1 MKLITTN
8 DQLRSYVPNILIEVQ
23 GEVPL
28 FDKLRHHLR
37 VQEDV
42 FNRDICDI
50 DVLLAYNIES
60 LTEYARTYVAL
71 RTLYFGLSELDVVL
85 TPNGFGVVS
94 NQTIAPASKERV
106 ASLSKSI
113 AVFINQSW
121 RTLYYNLTRLTDW
134 ATEQPQGQLN
144 ACTVYGPSIVF
155 DLHQQ
160 EDVEAWPR
168 LLPVLRDIEA
178 EISEKAV
185 SPALMTNLRLQTYPD
200 TMPTLN
206 RGHFMNQLNLMVR
219 RLTRRLVEGEPLNVT
234 TELGNIVQYLRT
246 NSEAFVDWSQS
257 EQAKL
262 WEPVVFENKK
272 DNRAYWM

>member
-28 FDKLRHHLR
+28 YDKLRHHLR

-50 DVLLAYNIES
+50 DVLLAYNIET

-71 RTLYFGLSELDVVL
+71 RTLYFGLSELDVIL

-155 DLHQQ
+155 DLRQQ